1 MVAVVTGG
9 SRGIGRAIALALLDA
24 GYTVVCTARNENENI
39 AAMKAEYGD
48 RFAFVRADNSCA
60 EDRAA
65 LVREVRERF
74 GGADMLVNNAG
85 VAPKVRRDMMEIGE
99 EELDYVLGVNLKAP
113 FLLTQAIAADMM
125 KKGGGRIV
133 NISSVS
139 AYTASVDRAEYCI
152 AKAGV
157 SMCTKLYAAR
167 LAEHNIGVFEIRP
180 GIIATDMTRAVSEK
194 YARMIEGGLTPIK
207 RMGTPEDVASC
218 VLAIAEGRLDFCTGT
233 AIDADGGFSVR
244 RL

>member
-9 SRGIGRAIALALLDA
+9 SRGIGRAITLALLGA

-48 RFAFVRADNSCA
+48 RFAFVRADNACA

-85 VAPKVRRDMMEIGE
+85 VAPKVRKDMLEIGE

-113 FLLTQAIAADMM
+113 FLLTQAIAADMI

-157 SMCTKLYAAR
+157 AMCTKLYAAR

-180 GIIATDMTRAVSEK
+180 GIIATDMTRAVSDK

-233 AIDADGGFSVR
+233 TIDADGGFSVR

>member
-9 SRGIGRAIALALLDA
+9 SRGIGYAITLTLLDA
-24 GYTVVCTARNENENI
+24 GYTVVCTARKENENVV
-39 AAMKAEYGD
+39 ALKEKYGE
-48 RFAFVRADNSCA
+48 RFVFVRADNASA

-65 LVREVRERF
+65 LVGEVRERY

-85 VAPKVRRDMMEIGE
+85 VAPKVRRDMLEIGE
-99 EELDYVLGVNLKAP
+99 EDLDYVIDINLKAP

-167 LAEHNIGVFEIRP
+167 LAEYGIGVFEIRP
-180 GIIATDMTRAVSEK
+180 GIIATEMTRAVTDK
-194 YARMIEGGLTPIK
+194 YTRLIEDGLTPMK
-207 RMGTPEDVASC
+207 RMGTPEDVAAC
-218 VLAIAEGRLDFCTGT
+218 VRAIAEGRLDFCTGT
-233 AIDADGGFSVR
+233 TIDADGGFSVR